1 MTDTFQTF
9 RPQHP
14 LVARYV
20 DYYYLDIKPDNISN
34 QFICFP
40 HFNTSLSLY
49 KSHVRTANAEMVY
62 TPGAPPLQLFTPLR
76 EKVLL
81 VKQLGPL
88 YRVVI
93 VFHPLGIQQFY
104 GGIDFTDFVKDFAF
118 FSSQEL
124 DLLLGTTDASE
135 LTNYLDRFLFDRFAE
150 FNIDLLDHC
159 INYIF
164 RQAEGFSV
172 GDFSV
177 HSQVSRRHLNR
188 LFQTHLGVS
197 VKRFYEIVLFRKT
210 IKQKLFVTPQEN
222 FTRLAYEFNFNDQ
235 SHFNK
240 IYKKFTANTPAQF
253 FKRGTLLGHTD
264 TFWHLLK

>member
-20 DYYYLDIKPDNISN
+20 DYYYLEIKPANISN
-34 QFICFP
+34 EFICFP

-62 TPGAPPLQLFTPLR
+62 TPGAPPLQLFTPMR

-88 YRVVI
+88 HRVVI

-104 GGIDFTDFVKDFAF
+104 RGIAFTDFIKDVDF
-118 FSSQEL
+118 FSPPEL
-124 DLLLGTTDASE
+124 QLLLNTTDETE
-135 LTNYLDRFLFDRFAE
+135 LVNNLDRFLFNRFDT
-150 FNIDLLDHC
+150 FSIDLLDNC
-159 INYIF
+159 IRYIF
-164 RQAEGFSV
+164 KHAENFSV
-172 GDFSV
+172 GHFSE
-177 HSQVSRRHLNR
+177 HMQVSRRHLNR

-210 IKQKLFVTPQEN
+210 IQQKLFVTPQEN

-235 SHFNK
+235 SHLNK
-240 IYKKFTANTPAQF
+240 IYKKFTAHTPAQF

>member
-1 MTDTFQTF
+1 MTDIFQTF

-14 LVARYV
+14 LIARYV
-20 DYYYLDIKPDNISN
+20 DYYYLDIKPANVSN

-49 KSHVRTANAEMVY
+49 KSHIRTEEAEMIY
-62 TPGAPPLQLFTPLR
+62 DPQAGPLQLFTPLR

-81 VKQLGPL
+81 VKQLGTL
-88 YRVVI
+88 HRVVI

-104 GGIDFTDFVKDFAF
+104 GGVDFTDFIKDFNF
-118 FSSQEL
+118 FSPQEL
-124 DLLLGTTDASE
+124 ELLLDTTDEDE
-135 LTNYLDRFLFDRFAE
+135 LVNYLDRFLFDRFTGFKIE
-150 FNIDLLDHC
+150 LLDQC

-164 RQAEGFSV
+164 RHAEDFSV
-172 GDFSV
+172 GHFSED
-177 HSQVSRRHLNR
+177 SQVSRRHLNR

-210 IKQKLFVTPQEN
+210 IKQKLFITPEEN

>member
-9 RPQHP
+9 RPQHAQ
-14 LVARYV
+14 VARYV
-20 DYYYLDIKPDNISN
+20 DYYYLDIKPANSSN
-34 QFICFP
+34 EFICFP

-62 TPGAPPLQLFTPLR
+62 IPGAPPLQLFTPLR

-81 VKQLGPL
+81 VRQLGPL
-88 YRVVI
+88 HRVVI

-104 GGIDFTDFVKDFAF
+104 GNLSFTDFITDFSF
-118 FSSQEL
+118 FSPEEL
-124 DLLLGTTDASE
+124 ELLLETTDEGQLVS
-135 LTNYLDRFLFDRFAE
+135 YLDQFLVNRFAG
-150 FNIDLLDHC
+150 FKIDLLDNC
-159 INYIF
+159 ISYIF
-164 RQAEGFSV
+164 RHAEEFSV
-172 GDFSV
+172 GRFSEDL
-177 HSQVSRRHLNR
+177 QVSRRHLNR
-188 LFQTHLGVS
+188 LFQMHLGVS

-210 IKQKLFVTPQEN
+210 INQKLFVTPQEN

-253 FKRGTLLGHTD
+253 FKRGTLLGQTD